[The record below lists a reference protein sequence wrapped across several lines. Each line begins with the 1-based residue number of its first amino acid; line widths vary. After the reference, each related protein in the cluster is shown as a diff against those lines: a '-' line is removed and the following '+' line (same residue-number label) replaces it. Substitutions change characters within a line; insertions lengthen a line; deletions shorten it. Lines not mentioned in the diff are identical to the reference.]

1 MGAGMGVSQIL
12 HHMTWRI
19 EDNLF
24 VGIASVRIVWMWMK
38 FAVDGGMKVWFR
50 IDHKVRRKFS
60 M

>member
-1 MGAGMGVSQIL
+1 
-12 HHMTWRI
+12 MTWRI
-19 EDNLF
+19 EDSLF

-38 FAVDGGMKVWFR
+38 FTVDGGMKVWFR

>member
-24 VGIASVRIVWMWMK
+24 VGIASVRIVWVWMK
-38 FAVDGGMKVWFR
+38 IRGGWWDGSVVQ
-50 IDHKVRRKFS
+50 D
-60 M
+60 